1 MKGFFAN
8 LFGSRQPDRV
18 EYCLVDVTNDATKRM
33 SMQTSVC
40 LIPRIMDGRRLVF
53 FMDESLRNN
62 PLGRLRDSI
71 SPEDGEKLL
80 IISISR
86 LHVHNELPIS
96 LSFDICNPFDKDDAT
111 DAIRAKIKNAT
122 TATTAATT
130 NLRPAPRQVYSSVAT
145 SSSGSYRLEVDEP
158 PMEPLLMTEAEE
170 DAREPSP
177 PPPTTTIRG
186 KRLYA
191 NQAEQRNVIPIHSI
205 DHSSTLVET
214 KEIYRASISED
225 AVKWFAGQDKF
236 VQETPSQIRRHINA
250 NGSAAAR
257 ASQPERETAIYSDS
271 HSIITFIQMFHADLH
286 VADEDIVLM
295 KGDRDAASRWY
306 QVDLELVKRARKMIL
321 YVVYSHMYYTTLK
334 GCTLQRAIDS
344 DEAEFARVQLIAA
357 KFKLAM
363 DANTRY
369 VSDWGRDA
377 YRPVVVVTFA
387 IDYYVVRDVQ
397 ESAAALHTRMTAL
410 TPASK

>member
-8 LFGSRQPDRV
+8 LFGSRPADRV
-18 EYCLVDVTNDATKRM
+18 EYCLVDVTNDAAKRM
-33 SMQTSVC
+33 SMQISVC
-40 LIPRIMDGRRLVF
+40 LIPRIVDGRRLIF

-62 PLGRLRDSI
+62 PLGKLRDSV
-71 SPEDGEKLL
+71 SPDDGEKLL

-96 LSFDICNPFDKDDAT
+96 LSFEIHNPFDKDDAT
-111 DAIRAKIKNAT
+111 DAIRDKIEKAT
-122 TATTAATT
+122 TAQQQDIGTKV
-130 NLRPAPRQVYSSVAT
+130 RQMHKPLPSL
-145 SSSGSYRLEVDEP
+145 SGLENKTYRLEADEP
-158 PMEPLLMTEAEE
+158 PMEPLLMTEASGME
-170 DAREPSP
+170 DDS

-191 NQAEQRNVIPIHSI
+191 NQAEQRNAIPIHSI
-205 DHSSTLVET
+205 EHLSTSVES
-214 KEIYRASISED
+214 KELYRASISED

-250 NGSAAAR
+250 SGSAASR
-257 ASQPERETAIYSDS
+257 ANQPERETAIYSDS

-286 VADEDIVLM
+286 VGDEDIVLM

-321 YVVYSHMYYTTLK
+321 YVVYSHMYYTTLR

-344 DEAEFARVQLIAA
+344 DEAEFARVQLIAS

-363 DANTRY
+363 DHNTRY

-387 IDYYVVRDVQ
+387 IDYYVVRNVQ
-397 ESAAALHTRMTAL
+397 ESAAALHTRTTAL